1 MERKENREKREEETL
16 FGAGSHEI
24 GPLHHFLCAA
34 HLALRALPGGISVL
48 TRGPTGMPHL
58 PDALGPQSGR
68 AHDLNPPLH

>member
-34 HLALRALPGGISVL
+34 HLALRALPGGYLCRHAGPLECRTCL
-48 TRGPTGMPHL
+48 TCWAHKAAVPTT
-58 PDALGPQSGR
+58 
-68 AHDLNPPLH
+68 

>member
-34 HLALRALPGGISVL
+34 HLALRALPGGDICAD
-48 TRGPTGMPHL
+48 T
-58 PDALGPQSGR
+58 R
-68 AHDLNPPLH
+68 AHWNAAPA